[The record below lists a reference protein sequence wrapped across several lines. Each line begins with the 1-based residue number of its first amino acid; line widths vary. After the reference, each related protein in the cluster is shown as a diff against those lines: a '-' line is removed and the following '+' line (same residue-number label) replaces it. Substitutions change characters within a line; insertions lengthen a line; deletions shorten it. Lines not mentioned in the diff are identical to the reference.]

1 MQEAAL
7 TGRDF
12 RDVLDRIEKL
22 GDRPR
27 AGLGDQG
34 VRSDPAGVGAPG
46 HELRLAEDI
55 ETTADSSVHGSLS

>member
-1 MQEAAL
+1 M
-7 TGRDF
+7 
-12 RDVLDRIEKL
+12 LDRIEKL

-27 AGLGDQG
+27 AGLGDQR
-34 VRSDPAGVGAPG
+34 VRGDPAGVGAPG